1 MTPSPSAWLT
11 RDRRVLA
18 ALVAALLGS
27 LVFYMHSAFGHGDIT
42 EYHRYAQA
50 FWLGSPPLRSIPAE
64 YPLLSLVPFTLTLLP
79 PLSDYVTVF
88 ALWMLLLF
96 VAGTLAI
103 RRRES
108 ARAAEVCGVYLALG
122 CFATVLGRFDLVP
135 AAATVAAYWAVRERR
150 FTLAYGLLAIGAVL
164 KLYPVLLVPIVALE
178 QYRALDLH
186 PLRSAPPP
194 QVVRGVALVA
204 GAVVAAFAVAAALEP
219 GGWLGPLVYNA
230 SRPLQV
236 ESVPASML
244 WLSGLLGLHVAPD
257 RSFHSYNLVGSASAG
272 LSLLADLGLAG
283 GCLWV
288 YWQQLNGRLALG
300 RALTLCLLVIVC
312 TDRVFSP
319 QYLMWVVPMVA
330 ITERDY
336 DGVWLGICALTTLIF
351 PYAYDFAGLH
361 GSGTPDSYPWFFSSL
376 IAVRNALLVVATAR
390 FVRRSLLRAEA
401 APDLARSPSPA
412 A

>member
-1 MTPSPSAWLT
+1 VTLSPAAWPA
-11 RDRRVLA
+11 RDRLVLA

-50 FWLGSPPLRSIPAE
+50 FWLGAPPLRSIPAE
-64 YPLLSLVPFTLTLLP
+64 YPLLALVPFTLTLLP
-79 PLSDYVTVF
+79 PLPDYVTVF

-96 VAGTLAI
+96 VAGYLAI

-135 AAATVAAYWAVRERR
+135 AAATVVAYWAVRERR
-150 FTLAYGLLAIGAVL
+150 FNLAYVLLAIGAAL
-164 KLYPVLLVPIVALE
+164 KLYPVLLVPIVVLE
-178 QYRALDLH
+178 QYRALDRN
-186 PLRSAPPP
+186 PLRTAPPA
-194 QVVRGVALVA
+194 QVLRGVAIVGGTVA
-204 GAVVAAFAVAAALEP
+204 AAFAIAAALDP
-219 GGWLGPLVYNA
+219 RGWLGPFVYNA

-236 ESVPASML
+236 ESVPASVL
-244 WLSGLLGLHVAPD
+244 WLSGLLGMHVAPD
-257 RSFHSYNLVGSASAG
+257 HSFHSYNLIGSASAE
-272 LSLLADLGLAG
+272 LSLLAGAGLVG

-288 YWQQLNGRLALG
+288 YWQQLHGRLAFG
-300 RALTLCLLVIVC
+300 RALTICLLVIVC

-330 ITERDY
+330 ITEGEY
-336 DGVWLGICALTTLIF
+336 DGVWLAICALTTLIF
-351 PYAYDFAGLH
+351 PYAYDWAGLH
-361 GSGTPDSYPWFFSSL
+361 GSGTPDRYPFFFSGL
-376 IAVRNALLVVATAR
+376 IAARNVLMVVATAQ
-390 FVRRSLLRAEA
+390 FVRRSLARVEA
-401 APDLARSPSPA
+401 APDLARSTSPA